1 MYLFYLYNLWNL
13 IVCILFFYFFYNR
26 IHTNNDDVENITSS
40 PKRTS
45 PINNKFSTMLPSFI
59 DADILK
65 HLCRELDSDKVEAE
79 FSIRV
84 RS

>member
-1 MYLFYLYNLWNL
+1 MYSFSS
-13 IVCILFFYFFYNR
+13 IFFFFFYNR
-26 IHTNNDDVENITSS
+26 IHTNNDDVENVTGT
-40 PKRTS
+40 PKKIS

-59 DADILK
+59 DEDILK

-84 RS
+84 RF

>member
-1 MYLFYLYNLWNL
+1 M
-13 IVCILFFYFFYNR
+13 
-26 IHTNNDDVENITSS
+26 ENITSS